1 MPNRILKESIC
12 RSEEID
18 SLSWFEEVLFYRLIV
33 TCDDYGRYDG
43 RSKVIKG
50 TCFPLKDITEKDID
64 KALGKLSAVGL
75 VRVYEA
81 QGRPYLQ
88 LVTWGEHQRIRNQ
101 KSKYPEYDSECKL
114 LLTFDSNGQQMQSC
128 DNKCVRNP
136 IQSESKSNTESNT
149 DICSELKQS
158 EPPEPP
164 VITLQLNTGEEY
176 GILQTNVLDWSELYP
191 AVDVMQ
197 CLRNMKGWLVANPNK
212 RKTSR
217 GINRFITTW
226 LQKEQDR
233 GGTPGYRPGSN
244 INPAAASKV
253 EQFAQGAREWANNG

>member
-43 RSKVIKG
+43 RPKVIKG
-50 TCFPLKDITEKDID
+50 MCFPLKDITEKDID

-114 LLTFDSNGQQMQSC
+114 LLSNDSNGQQTKSC
-128 DNKCVRNP
+128 DNKCVRNL
-136 IQSESKSNTESNT
+136 IQSESKFKSESNT

-176 GILQTNVLDWSELYP
+176 GISQANVIEWSKLYP
-191 AVDVMQ
+191 AVDVLQ
-197 CLRNMKGWLVANPNK
+197 CLRNMKGWLISNPNK

-226 LQKEQDR
+226 LQKEQDK
-233 GGTPGYRPGSN
+233 GGTPGYRSVNN
-244 INPAAASKV
+244 INLASVSKV
-253 EQFAQGAREWANNG
+253 EQFAHGAREWANNE